1 LAALTAVLSA
11 LALGAP
17 IADAGAATP
26 ATDPG
31 FSLPALFSLTG
42 FAGVPPLS
50 LVIPSIPGASISKG
64 PTVVG
69 SVFNGATVVQ
79 VDNGTALN
87 SVVGSP

>member
-1 LAALTAVLSA
+1 VTAVLSA

-17 IADAGAATP
+17 IADAGAATTP

-31 FSLPALFSLTG
+31 FSLPALLSLPG

-50 LVIPSIPGASISKG
+50 FVIPSIPGASIARG
-64 PTVVG
+64 PTVIG

-87 SVVGSP
+87 SVIGSP